1 MRRTIFNDEH
11 EQFRSMVRNYLERE
25 VVPVYP
31 LWEEAGVVPKEF
43 FKHFGDTGVMGMN
56 MPEEF
61 GGGGQSDYTYNVVL
75 QEETAR
81 LCVTLGPLRTHL
93 DVILPYFRKYANPEQ
108 QSRWFPRISTGE
120 LLTAIAMS
128 EPDAG
133 SDLAGV
139 RTSAERDGDDYIVN
153 GSKTFITGGLLA
165 DLVIVL
171 ARTHTNPNNRRD
183 GLSLIVVEDGTSG
196 FEKGRK
202 LKKLGLSTQDTAELS
217 FNDVRVPVANR
228 LGEENEAF
236 SYLAHNL
243 PQERLAIAV
252 GSVAQ
257 SRSALNLA
265 LEYVRNRVVFG
276 KPVSDFQNTKF
287 ELASVVADV
296 EAAEATL
303 DRAVIELVKG
313 DLDPVDAAKVK
324 LFCTEIQGRIV
335 DRCLQLFG
343 GYGYMSEYPISR
355 LYADARV
362 SRIYGGT
369 SEVMK
374 LIISKSLNL

>member
-1 MRRTIFNDEH
+1 
-11 EQFRSMVRNYLERE
+11 MVRNYLERE

-31 LWEEAGVVPKEF
+31 QWEEAGIVPKEF
-43 FKHFGDTGVMGMN
+43 FKHFGTTGVMGMN
-56 MPEEF
+56 MPEEY
-61 GGGGQSDYTYNVVL
+61 GGGGQTDYTYNVVL

-93 DVILPYFRKYANPEQ
+93 DVILPYFRRYANAEQ
-108 QSRWFPRISTGE
+108 QSRWFPKISTGE
-120 LLTAIAMS
+120 FLTAIAMS

-139 RTSAERDGDDYIVN
+139 RTSAERDGDEYVIN
-153 GSKTFITGGLLA
+153 GAKTFITGGHLA

-171 ARTHTNPNNRRD
+171 ARTRTNPDDRRD
-183 GLSLIVVEDGTSG
+183 GLTLIVVEDGMPG
-196 FEKGRK
+196 FLKGRK
-202 LKKLGLSTQDTAELS
+202 LKKMGLLAQDTAELS
-217 FNDVRVPVANR
+217 FSDVRVPVANR
-228 LGEENEAF
+228 LGEENAAF

-265 LEYVRNRVVFG
+265 LEYVKNRVIFG

-303 DRAVIELVKG
+303 DRAVTKLVEG